1 MNYYGRRRYRRSYP
15 SRTRSRYSRY
25 SSRSTRR
32 ATGNQRAARQQR
44 DTSEVNLNIPTQLI
58 AFNSTI
64 TLEPGEI
71 DEKRIH
77 AGTFA
82 LNIWDLLRKSEFY
95 QSYANMYDQ
104 VKINK
109 ATIKLVPYQ
118 FPIITNAATTGTSL
132 DTGHNYYNSYSIVT
146 AWDRTGLSEEQLQWV
161 NYEKDNQNL
170 RIGTVGDQDGLYVDI
185 PGADVATYSSSITKN
200 VNPNSN
206 TSITRTIYP
215 SAISEKSYYVN
226 TADLKKWYDSYD
238 QGWGR
243 YYGIDNPRSVEGNT
257 TLVTDFPPGDPVS
270 AATVPQYPLSTTM
283 SAALSKNPCFLQESP
298 VVPFK
303 PTLLVSMYNDPI
315 DVKLTSGPD
324 ADTVYHFVP
333 RMTFNVEADV
343 VVTFR
348 GLRKAPIVK

>member
-15 SRTRSRYSRY
+15 LRSRSRYSRY
-25 SSRSTRR
+25 STRSTRR

-44 DTSEVNLNIPTQLI
+44 DTSEVNLNIPTQFI

-71 DEKRIH
+71 DEKTIH

-82 LNIWDLLRKSEFY
+82 LNVWDLLRRSEFY

-118 FPIITNAATTGTSL
+118 YPIITNAATQNNSI
-132 DTGHNYYNSYSIVT
+132 DTGHNYYNSYTIVT
-146 AWDRTGLSEEQLQWV
+146 AWDRTGLSEEQLQWI

-170 RIGTVGDQDGLYVDI
+170 VIGSADDQDGLYVNI
-185 PGADVATYSSSITKN
+185 PGSDVATYSSSMTKN

-206 TSITRTIYP
+206 TSITRSIYP

-226 TADLKKWYDSYD
+226 TADLKKWYNTYD
-238 QGWGR
+238 QTWGR
-243 YYGIDNPRSVEGNT
+243 YFGIANPTGVKGNT
-257 TLVTDFPPGDPVS
+257 ELVTDFPPGDPVS
-270 AATVPQYPLSTTM
+270 SINVPQYPLDTVM
-283 SAALSKNPCFLQESP
+283 SAALAKNPCFLQESP
-298 VVPFK
+298 NVPFK

-315 DVKLTSGPD
+315 DVKLNGGEAGT
-324 ADTVYHFVP
+324 YHFVP